1 MKWKSIVP
9 ARGPPVKIVF
19 PSQNGGLEIISDQI
33 DESSYFYPYMD
44 GVIDYS
50 VSQKVSINNQTQE
63 NSLALSMLDTF
74 DGQISGVISSQNGFS
89 EINETINIA
98 PAVLGSSLSE
108 ISLITALLFAF
119 IGGLILNL
127 MPCVLPVI
135 ALKAFS
141 LIKNSQNSNS
151 SITLNASLYVFGVLA
166 TF

>member
-1 MKWKSIVP
+1 MKQLRLHQLFRKFFI
-9 ARGPPVKIVF
+9 
-19 PSQNGGLEIISDQI
+19 
-33 DESSYFYPYMD
+33 
-44 GVIDYS
+44 
-50 VSQKVSINNQTQE
+50 
-63 NSLALSMLDTF
+63 
-74 DGQISGVISSQNGFS
+74 
-89 EINETINIA
+89 
-98 PAVLGSSLSE
+98 E

-166 TF
+166 TFLGIAGILIALKGAGENIGWGYQLQSPMIVGFLTL